1 MKIATIVGARPQFIK
16 AAPVSQELRRRHQE
30 VLVHTGQH
38 YDDELS
44 GIFFRELD
52 MPPPDYEL
60 GIGSGSHG
68 RQTGAMLI
76 ALEEV
81 LQKERPDWVMV
92 YGDTNSTLAGAL
104 AASKLQ
110 LPIAHVEAGVRSFN
124 RVMPEEIN
132 RVLTDHLASLLFCP
146 SFTAVSNLDREGIRQ
161 GVWHVGDVMRDA
173 MLTFMPVACARSSVL
188 QRLRLE
194 PRSYGLL
201 TLHRAEN
208 VDNRERL
215 MKLLK
220 AVSYV
225 DIPLIFI
232 VHPRTRNHLDELERF
247 EFSKTLR
254 LVDPI
259 GYLDMLVLQS
269 NARIILT
276 DSGGVQREA
285 HFLSVPSIILRNET
299 EWPELLEAGVSRL
312 AEEDLDIVMQDLLQ
326 LPQPSAPCAAF
337 GNGDA
342 SFKIV
347 RHFDLLEAAAIQPSH
362 KLSAVWN

>member
-16 AAPVSQELRRRHQE
+16 TAPVSKELRRRHQE

-52 MPPPDYEL
+52 IPPPDYEL

-68 RQTGAMLI
+68 RQTGLMLV

-81 LQKERPDWVMV
+81 LEKERPDWVMV

-104 AASKLQ
+104 AASKLH
-110 LPIAHVEAGVRSFN
+110 LPIAHVEAGVRSYN
-124 RVMPEEIN
+124 RLMPEEVN

-146 SFTAVSNLDREGIRQ
+146 SFTAMSNLGREGIQ
-161 GVWHVGDVMRDA
+161 EGVWHVGDVMRDA
-173 MLTFMPVACARSSVL
+173 MLRFLPVACARSSIL
-188 QRLRLE
+188 ARLRLE
-194 PRSYGLL
+194 PKSYGLL

-208 VDNRERL
+208 VDGPERL
-215 MKLLK
+215 MKLLR
-220 AVSYV
+220 AVSRI
-225 DIPLIFI
+225 DIPVIFI
-232 VHPRTRNHLDELERF
+232 VHPRTRNHLAELGSF
-247 EFSKTLR
+247 AFSKQLR
-254 LVDPI
+254 PVDPI

-285 HFLSVPSIILRNET
+285 HFLSVPSIIIRKET
-299 EWPELLEAGVSRL
+299 EWPELLEAGASRL
-312 AEEDLDIVMQDLLQ
+312 AEEDLDIVMHDLLQ
-326 LPQPSAPCAAF
+326 LPQPSVPCAAF

-342 SFKIV
+342 SLKIV
-347 RHFDLLEAAAIQPSH
+347 RHFDLLEGAAIQPNQF
-362 KLSAVWN
+362 SAVWN